1 MLSIESSYLNELD
14 DLKKA
19 YSNDVSR
26 LEAMNDSISREFQ
39 IKTQENEV
47 LQRKLA
53 EKADIVEKIS
63 EENEEICRELAE
75 LKGEVHSLNKR
86 NGALSAENQQNVVR
100 LGFLQK
106 NIAKNERFAEKNK
119 ENDILFQESL
129 YQKHLQVLF

>member
-100 LGFLQK
+100 LGFLKK
-106 NIAKNERFAEKNK
+106 NNERFAEKNK